1 MIAWLTLLALI
12 VVEAVAI
19 RWWLARELYPLFFN
33 GWAAT
38 LYSLLLAV
46 DIAVAWLVSM
56 IYEPGGTP
64 GLQIMLVVGI
74 GLVIIILLATLFFRW
89 AVRLEMT
96 DISDKDKRG

>member
-1 MIAWLTLLALI
+1 MFAWLTLLALI
-12 VVEAVAI
+12 VIEAVAI
-19 RWWLARELYPLFFN
+19 RWWLARELYAVLFN
-33 GWAAT
+33 GWAVM
-38 LYSLLLAV
+38 LYSLLLAA

-56 IYEPGGTP
+56 IYEPGGTG
-64 GLQIMLVVGI
+64 GLQIMLVIGI

>member
-1 MIAWLTLLALI
+1 MLAWLTLLALI
-12 VVEAVAI
+12 VIEAVAI
-19 RWWLARELYPLFFN
+19 RWWLARELYPVFFN

-56 IYEPGGTP
+56 TYEPGGTA
-64 GLQIMLVVGI
+64 GLQIMLTIGI

>member
-19 RWWLARELYPLFFN
+19 RWWLARKLYPVFFN

-38 LYSLLLAV
+38 LYSLLLAA

-56 IYEPGGTP
+56 IYEPGGTS
-64 GLQIMLVVGI
+64 GLQVMLVVGI
-74 GLVIIILLATLFFRW
+74 GLVVVILLATLFFRW

>member
-1 MIAWLTLLALI
+1 MLAWLTLIALI
-12 VVEAVAI
+12 VIEAAAI
-19 RWWLARELYPLFFN
+19 WWWLARELYPVFFN

-56 IYEPGGTP
+56 TYEPGGTG
-64 GLQIMLVVGI
+64 GLQVMLVIGI
-74 GLVIIILLATLFFRW
+74 GLVIVILLATLFFRW

>member
-1 MIAWLTLLALI
+1 MLAWLTLLALI

-19 RWWLARELYPLFFN
+19 RWWLARELYPVFFN

-56 IYEPGGTP
+56 TYEPGGTN
-64 GLQIMLVVGI
+64 GLQIMLAIGI
-74 GLVIIILLATLFFRW
+74 GLVIVVLLGTLFFRW